1 MLRDFPASPA
11 RGVTCSPDVRA
22 FTCSEASLPP
32 LPQSCVGWSLLCG
45 AFRPVLWSSWSLR
58 APSLCTNLIMTLR
71 CCLEHL
77 YPLLGHTLL
86 LLSVLVQ
93 AALST
98 FPAPRPVAAREYP
111 HREALW
117 KVLCVSPRLLPAP
130 PFCRGVL
137 TARVSG
143 ELRCLLPSASHT
155 RGTDFLSPSRCL
167 CCCPDV
173 ELVLRPV
180 DGELNVELGT
190 VRVPLEISSQQLL
203 GYELSP

>member
-11 RGVTCSPDVRA
+11 RGVTCSPHVRA

-32 LPQSCVGWSLLCG
+32 LPLVSVGAYCVE
-45 AFRPVLWSSWSLR
+45 RPVLWSSWSLR

-71 CCLEHL
+71 CCLEHV

-117 KVLCVSPRLLPAP
+117 KVLCVSPRLLPAL

-137 TARVSG
+137 TTRVSG

-173 ELVLRPV
+173 DLVLRPV

-190 VRVPLEISSQQLL
+190 VRVPLEMSSQQLL
-203 GYELSP
+203 VYELSP